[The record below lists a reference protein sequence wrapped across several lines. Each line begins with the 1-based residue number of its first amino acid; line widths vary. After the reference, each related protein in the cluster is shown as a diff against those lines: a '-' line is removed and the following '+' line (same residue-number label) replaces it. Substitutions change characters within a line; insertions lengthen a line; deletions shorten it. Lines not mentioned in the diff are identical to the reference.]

1 MAVAQRAS
9 AEGILDA
16 LLPVTG
22 TMSEAALT
30 QLRWNA
36 LAREEAITEFGAFT
50 AAQLA
55 ELRGSATTN
64 PHVSTGRW
72 LARGEVFAIETPQGR
87 LFPGFQFH
95 DGRPR
100 PVMARVLRALDGSL
114 HGWEIL
120 GWCIG
125 SNGYLDG
132 QRPVDLLESDPDTV
146 VFAAEQSALF
156 ARED

>member
-1 MAVAQRAS
+1 MS
-9 AEGILDA
+9 PWYGSGGHPDA
-16 LLPVTG
+16 WP
-22 TMSEAALT
+22 
-30 QLRWNA
+30 
-36 LAREEAITEFGAFT
+36 IAFT

-87 LFPGFQFH
+87 LFPGFQFR

-100 PVMARVLRALDGSL
+100 PAMARVLQALGGSL
-114 HGWEIL
+114 RGWEIL

-146 VFAAEQSALF
+146 VFAAEQVGG
-156 ARED
+156 ETYG